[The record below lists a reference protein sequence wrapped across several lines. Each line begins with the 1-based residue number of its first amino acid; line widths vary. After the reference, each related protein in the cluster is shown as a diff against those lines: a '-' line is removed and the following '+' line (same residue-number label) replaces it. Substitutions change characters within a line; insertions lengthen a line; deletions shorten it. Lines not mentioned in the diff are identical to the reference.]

1 MAKRDIMDLKETI
14 LETLQEIEEEE
25 FLEEIN
31 EKKTECD
38 KEFLRH
44 IKERILVL
52 FDGLQSPNTQNIDVK
67 LDVTLNFLEYLL
79 AKIDERLSKN

>member
-1 MAKRDIMDLKETI
+1 MDLKETI